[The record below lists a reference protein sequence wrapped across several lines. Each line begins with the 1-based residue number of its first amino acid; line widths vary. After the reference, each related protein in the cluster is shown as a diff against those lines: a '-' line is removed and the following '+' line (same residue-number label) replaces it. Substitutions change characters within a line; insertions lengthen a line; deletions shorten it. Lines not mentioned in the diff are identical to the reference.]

1 MSDIGDNTIGASLPG
16 IIQELLEIEA
26 EKATLSERRKEI
38 MAEVKAFGLTPKIV
52 TRIIQRRK
60 RKRPVIEE
68 EDALLETY
76 EHALDRNKLPW

>member
-26 EKATLSERRKEI
+26 EKATLSARRKEV
-38 MAEVKAFGLTPKIV
+38 MVEVKAFGLTPKIV
-52 TRIIQRRK
+52 ARIIQRRK

-68 EDALLETY
+68 EDALLEAY
-76 EHALDRNKLPW
+76 EHALDRNNLPW